1 MVVVIWWYVR
11 GDDTEST
18 LSYVSTLRQWPKNN
32 VIQVEGILYYPCGGH
47 PGPQYVLLSGQVVLG
62 LDPLQVGQKAKT
74 QQVSVSPV
82 LSGHNNNKQRG
93 GSEQGKKARNL

>member
-1 MVVVIWWYVR
+1 MR
-11 GDDTEST
+11 GDDTESR
-18 LSYVSTLRQWPKNN
+18 LSMIILRQYSVYTIHVSQWPKNN
-32 VIQVEGILYYPCGGH
+32 VIQVEGILYDPGGRD
-47 PGPQYVLLSGQVVLG
+47 PGPQYVLLRGQIVLG

-74 QQVSVSPV
+74 QQVSPV